1 MSKNYIQRSQTITL
15 PNGSKKR
22 LKAYGN
28 TEREAIK
35 KLAKLVA
42 EYEAGKIFITKAT
55 PFENYA
61 ADYLD
66 TYKQPQ
72 VSAGT
77 LKNDERRLKLYIYP
91 NIGQI
96 SLDKITTGAV
106 QQCLNAMQEADLS
119 QDYIK
124 KTYNL
129 VFNILE
135 QARKDRLTLY
145 NMAENCTLPKG
156 KAAKHRRA
164 LTDEE
169 RTLFL
174 NACAQFDKGVV
185 YLVSYYCGLRPAE
198 VRALRWCNLDF
209 KAHTLTITNRVDD
222 KGNLLPPKSKA
233 GFRTV
238 PIPDKLYA
246 RLIKLPRNID
256 PEAFVFGNGTQP
268 ITKQNYQRGWNYVV
282 RLMNIA
288 AGAEMYR
295 NAIITPAIDEE
306 LSPYYLRHTYC
317 TILAET
323 GVPLK
328 TAQYLMGHSSV
339 ELTANIYTHITP
351 KLLEEATPLLQ
362 SI

>member
-1 MSKNYIQRSQTITL
+1 M
-15 PNGSKKR
+15 
-22 LKAYGN
+22 
-28 TEREAIK
+28 
-35 KLAKLVA
+35 
-42 EYEAGKIFITKAT
+42 
-55 PFENYA
+55 
-61 ADYLD
+61 
-66 TYKQPQ
+66 
-72 VSAGT
+72 SAGT
-77 LKNDERRLKLYIYP
+77 LKNDERRLRLYIYP

-96 SLDKITTGAV
+96 SLDKITTGSV

-145 NMAENCTLPKG
+145 NVAENCTLPKG

-222 KGNLLPPKSKA
+222 KGTLLPPKSKA
-233 GFRTV
+233 GYRTV

-246 RLIKLPRNID
+246 RLSKLPRNID
-256 PEAFVFGNGTQP
+256 PEAFVFGNGSQP
-268 ITKQNYQRGWNYVV
+268 ITKQNYQRGWQHTT

-288 AGAEMYR
+288 AGAKMYR